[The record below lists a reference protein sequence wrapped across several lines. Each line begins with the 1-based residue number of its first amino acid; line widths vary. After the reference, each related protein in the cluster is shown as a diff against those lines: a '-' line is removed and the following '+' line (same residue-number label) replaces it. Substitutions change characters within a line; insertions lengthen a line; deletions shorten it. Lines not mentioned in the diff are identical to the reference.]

1 MLQPSQKIQSKEK
14 RVKNFQEV
22 CQGFSRANAL
32 GEARRC
38 PQCSDPVC
46 VRACPLNIDIPGF
59 IRLLRESDFPAALQK
74 IKECNALP
82 DICGR
87 VCGAPCERA
96 CILKKEGDPIAI
108 RALERY
114 VSDHGQALSIL
125 KKKRVSSGPPVAVI
139 GSGAA
144 GLAAAYYLAQRDFQ
158 VTVFESFPFLGG
170 VLRYGIP
177 EIRLPDKTIDMA
189 VADIEEE
196 GVRFETL
203 SRVGQSLTIDDLWA
217 RGFRAVI
224 LAVGTGGAD
233 LKQISG
239 HFLGGVSFSEEFLM
253 KVNVSEPDPALI
265 NDALFRRCK
274 RVAILGAGNKAL
286 DCARLCLRLGK
297 AASLIFPQAEDEIPV
312 HPSDFKNAQEE
323 GVTIVPLTRPL
334 KLQGTADQ
342 DVCGVLCDRM
352 DYADPKGDGQWQ
364 LMAVPDSAFVFEA
377 DAVILAMGHKPNM
390 AVFDLVPGLTSTKK
404 GYLWVEELTMKT
416 PLAHVYAAGDALSG
430 QLDVV
435 GAIASAREAAVAVE
449 KEFLEP

>member
-1 MLQPSQKIQSKEK
+1 MLQTPQKTQSKEK

-22 CQGFSRANAL
+22 CQGFSRSSAL

-46 VRACPLNIDIPGF
+46 VNACPLKVDIPGF
-59 IRLLRESDFPAALQK
+59 IRLLREGDFPAALQK

-87 VCGAPCERA
+87 VCGAPCERT
-96 CILKKEGDPIAI
+96 CILQKEGDPIAI

-114 VSDHGQALSIL
+114 AADHGRVLSIL
-125 KKKRVSSGPPVAVI
+125 KKKRAPSGPPVAVI

-144 GLAAAYYLAQRDFQ
+144 GLATAYYLARRDFQ

-177 EIRLPDKTIDMA
+177 EIRLPNKIVDMT

-196 GVRFETL
+196 GVRFATL
-203 SRVGQSLTIDDLWA
+203 SRLGQSLTIEDVWA
-217 RGFRAVI
+217 RGFRSVV

-233 LKQISG
+233 LKQLPG
-239 HFLGGVSFSEEFLM
+239 HFLGGVYFSEEFLM
-253 KVNVSEPDPALI
+253 KADVSEPDPALI

-274 RVAILGAGNKAL
+274 KVAVLGAGNKAL

-297 AASLIFPQAEDEIPV
+297 DVSLLFPQAEEEMAVYPADRK
-312 HPSDFKNAQEE
+312 HAREE
-323 GVTIVPLTRPL
+323 GVTIVPLVRPL
-334 KLQGTADQ
+334 ELRGTADQ
-342 DVCGVLCDRM
+342 SVCGVFCDRM
-352 DYADPKGDGQWQ
+352 DYADPKGNGQWQ
-364 LMAVPDSAFVFEA
+364 LMAVPDSAFVVEA
-377 DAVILAMGHKPNM
+377 DSVILAMAHKPNM
-390 AVFDLVPGLTSTKK
+390 AVFDLVPGLTSTKQ

-416 PLAHVYAAGDALSG
+416 PLPYVYAAGDALCG
-430 QLDVV
+430 QLDLV
-435 GAIASAREAAVAVE
+435 GTIASAQKAASAVE
-449 KEFLEP
+449 NGFMKS